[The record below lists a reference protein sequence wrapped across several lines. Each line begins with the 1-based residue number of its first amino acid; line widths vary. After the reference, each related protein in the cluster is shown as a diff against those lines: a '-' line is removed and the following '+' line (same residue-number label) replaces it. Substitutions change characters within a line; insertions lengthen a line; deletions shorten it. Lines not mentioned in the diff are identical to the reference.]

1 MRLSRHVPTD
11 FTEKI
16 EAVHVAVTAALRQPR
31 RSFHVTEEVAPG
43 VRLVVSEKD
52 GTPVVFSLWA
62 EARDVAEICGD
73 AAYPATGGLLA
84 IDKEQAADLLRDT
97 AVVVDLGTMV
107 RSETIPG
114 IHYALLDRVSE
125 QQLRLAV
132 DRLVKGLPA
141 RD

>member
-16 EAVHVAVTAALRQPR
+16 EAVHSAVTAALGLPR

-84 IDKEQAADLLRDT
+84 IDKEQAANLLRAT

>member
-1 MRLSRHVPTD
+1 
-11 FTEKI
+11 
-16 EAVHVAVTAALRQPR
+16 
-31 RSFHVTEEVAPG
+31 
-43 VRLVVSEKD
+43 VRLVVSEKG

-62 EARDVAEICGD
+62 EERDVAEICGD

-84 IDKEQAADLLRDT
+84 IDKEQAADLLRET
-97 AVVVDLGTMV
+97 PVAVDLGTMV

-132 DRLVKGLPA
+132 DRLVKSPPA
-141 RD
+141 GD